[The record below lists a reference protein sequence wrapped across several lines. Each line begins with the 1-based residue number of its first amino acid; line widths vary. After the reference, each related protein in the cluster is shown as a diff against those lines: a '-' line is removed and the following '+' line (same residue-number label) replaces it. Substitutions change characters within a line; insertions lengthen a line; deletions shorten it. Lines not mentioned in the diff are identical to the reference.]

1 MPTVAM
7 RTVLRRFAPGALL
20 AALLLGLAAAC
31 GDDGPPTADEPLR
44 IGLLT
49 DANERSVP
57 RRQSFELAIAHLNEG
72 GGVLGHPVEAVI
84 VEVEYEP
91 DVVLA
96 AALRLVEEEGV
107 HAIVG
112 PSSSAA
118 SLPVAEQVAAA
129 LGVPVISP
137 SASSPKLTTAPDGDF
152 FFRTAPSD
160 LKQGPVLARLTEERG
175 FANVGVIHRDDAW
188 GRGLAEAFAAAW
200 RGPIVVVEIDHE
212 ATTFVDALRR
222 SARGGAEALVVLTFA
237 EEAVPLLRE
246 AVAEGI
252 YDRFM
257 FGDGA
262 RSVLLIEELGPALI
276 GGMYGTAGAGVPE
289 SAAGAAWEAA
299 WRAAHGELPQSAY
312 VKESYDAA
320 IALGLAAQAAGSLD
334 GAAIRDQLRAIGSA
348 PGEQTLPGPEGV
360 ADALRLLREGE
371 EIDHEGASVPLDWD
385 EHGDLARGHIGVWR
399 YTADGRIEDLSA
411 EPFE

>member
-1 MPTVAM
+1 MLT
-7 RTVLRRFAPGALL
+7 TQRRFAPVVLL
-20 AALLLGLAAAC
+20 AALLLSLAAAC

-44 IGLLT
+44 IGLLI
-49 DANERSVP
+49 DANERSIP

-84 VEVEYEP
+84 AEVEHQP
-91 DVVLA
+91 DLVLA

-118 SLPVAEQVAAA
+118 SLPVAEQVGAA
-129 LGVPVISP
+129 LGIPIISP
-137 SASSPKLTTAPDGDF
+137 SASSPLLTTTPDGDF

-160 LKQGPVLARLTEERG
+160 LKQGPVLARLTEARG

-200 RGPIVVVEIDHE
+200 EGPLEVVEIDHE
-212 ATTFVDALRR
+212 GTTFVDALRR
-222 SARGGAEALVVLTFA
+222 SASGGAEALVMLTFA
-237 EEAVPLLRE
+237 EEAVILLRE
-246 AVAEGI
+246 AVAEGL

-262 RSVLLIEELGPALI
+262 RSVLLIEELGPAIL
-276 GGMYGTAGAGVPE
+276 GDTYGTAGAGAPE
-289 SAAGAAWEAA
+289 SASAAAWEAA

-320 IALGLAAQAAGSLD
+320 IAIGLAAQAGASLD

-348 PGEQTLPGPEGV
+348 PGTQTPAGPEGI

-371 EIDHEGASVPLDWD
+371 AIDYEGAAVPLDWD

>member
-1 MPTVAM
+1 MPTMM
-7 RTVLRRFAPGALL
+7 RWFAPGALL
-20 AALLLGLAAAC
+20 AALLCLASAC
-31 GDDGPPTADEPLR
+31 GDDGPPTADEPLK
-44 IGLLT
+44 IGLLI

-57 RRQSFELAIAHLNEG
+57 RRQSFELAVAHLNAG
-72 GGVLGHPVEAVI
+72 GGVLGHPVETVI
-84 VEVEYEP
+84 TEVEYEP

-112 PSSSAA
+112 PNSSAA
-118 SLPVAEQVAAA
+118 SLPVAERVAAA

-137 SASSPKLTTAPDGDF
+137 SASSPLLTTAPDRDF

-160 LKQGPVLARLTEERG
+160 LKQGPVLARLTRERG
-175 FANVGVIHRDDAW
+175 FVNVGVVYRDDAW
-188 GRGLAEAFAAAW
+188 GRGLAEAFTAAW
-200 RGPIVVVEIDHE
+200 EGPIEVVAIDHE
-212 ATTFVDALRR
+212 GTTFVDELRR
-222 SARGGAEALVVLTFA
+222 SASGGAEALVVLTFA
-237 EEAVPLLRE
+237 EEAVILLRE
-246 AVAEGI
+246 AVVEGI
-252 YDRFM
+252 YERFV

-262 RSVLLIEELGPALI
+262 RSVLLIEELGGEIL

-289 SAAGAAWEAA
+289 SDAGAAWEAG

-320 IALGLAAQAAGSLD
+320 IALGLAAQGAGSLD

-348 PGEQTLPGPEGV
+348 PGEQALAGPRGV
-360 ADALRLLREGE
+360 AEALRLLREGE
-371 EIDHEGASVPLDWD
+371 AIDYEGASVPLDWD